1 MPETDQPHYLR
12 DDLNVTRAQFR
23 KKKMV
28 DAELILQDG
37 DTISGQVYLN
47 IGERILDM
55 LNSGPGFFPVRLES
69 GEVLILNKSCV
80 AVCKPL
86 DEPL

>member
-1 MPETDQPHYLR
+1 MSEIDHPHFLR

-55 LNSGPGFFPVRLES
+55 LNSGSDFFPVRLES
-69 GEVLILNKSCV
+69 GEVLILNKASV

>member
-1 MPETDQPHYLR
+1 MPQSDHPHYLR
-12 DDLNVTRAQFR
+12 ENLNVTRAQFH

-55 LNSGPGFFPVRLES
+55 LNSAPAFFPVRLES
-69 GEVLILNKSCV
+69 GEVLILNKSCI

-86 DEPL
+86 DVPL

>member
-1 MPETDQPHYLR
+1 MAENEHPHYLR

-28 DAELILQDG
+28 DAEVILQDG

-55 LNSGPGFFPVRLES
+55 LNSEPGFFPIRIES
-69 GEVLILNKSCV
+69 GEVLILNKSSV